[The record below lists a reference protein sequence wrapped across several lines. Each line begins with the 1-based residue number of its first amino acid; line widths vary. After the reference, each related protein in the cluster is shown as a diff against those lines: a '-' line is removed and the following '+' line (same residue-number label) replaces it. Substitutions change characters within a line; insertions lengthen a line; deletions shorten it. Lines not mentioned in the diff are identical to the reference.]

1 MNRMMRLVL
10 VVTLC
15 LAGGASRLAAQ
26 DSIASARQLY
36 GSAAY
41 DEALSML
48 DRLKAAPN
56 ATSAD
61 AFALEQYR
69 AFCLMAL
76 GRQPEAVQAIEA
88 VVVAD
93 PFYLPSEGDVSP
105 RVVGT
110 FRDARRRLVPVMA
123 QQRYLS
129 AKAAYD
135 RKEYATALAGFE
147 ATMRMIESPDL
158 AEAASQPPLSDLRT
172 LVGGFR
178 DLARSAATPPAP
190 KVEPKPAPAP
200 VAPPPPPPPPK
211 AFYVAED
218 AGVVPPVTIS
228 QRVPRWPANGAP
240 GFLPKG
246 RRAVVE
252 FLITEEGTVD
262 SVVVRPSIA
271 KFYDELLVSEAKSWR
286 YKPAT
291 KDNVPVKF
299 KKVIQVTVE

>member
-1 MNRMMRLVL
+1 MNRMVRIALVL
-10 VVTLC
+10 TFC
-15 LAGGASRLAAQ
+15 LVGGASRLGAQ

-48 DRLKAAPN
+48 DRLKAVPA
-56 ATSAD
+56 SASTD
-61 AFALEQYR
+61 ASAVDQYR

-76 GRQPEAVQAIEA
+76 GRQPEALQAIEA

-93 PFYLPSEGDVSP
+93 PFYLPSDGDVSP

-110 FRDARRRLVPVMA
+110 FRDARRRLVPVVA
-123 QQRYLS
+123 QQRYQA

-135 RKEYATALAGFE
+135 RKEYPAALAGFE
-147 ATMRMIESPDL
+147 ATMRLIESPDL

-172 LVGGFR
+172 LVAGFR
-178 DLARSAATPPAP
+178 DLARSAAAPPPP
-190 KVEPKPAPAP
+190 KAEPKPAPAP
-200 VAPPPPPPPPK
+200 VAPPPPPPK
-211 AFYVAED
+211 AFYMQDD
-218 AGVVPPVTIS
+218 AGVVPPVTID
-228 QRVPRWPANGAP
+228 QRVPRWPGTGS
-240 GFLPKG
+240 GFIPKG

-252 FLITEEGTVD
+252 VLISELGTVE
-262 SVVVRPSIA
+262 SVALRASIA
-271 KFYDELLVSEAKSWR
+271 KFYDEMLVSEARSWR

-299 KKVIQVTVE
+299 KKVIQIAVE